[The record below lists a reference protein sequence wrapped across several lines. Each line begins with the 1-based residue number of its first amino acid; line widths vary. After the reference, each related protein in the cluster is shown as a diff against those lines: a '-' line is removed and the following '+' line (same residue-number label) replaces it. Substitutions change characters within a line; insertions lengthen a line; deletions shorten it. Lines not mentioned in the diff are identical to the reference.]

1 MKRGLLRTGWG
12 WKAAAIH
19 ILYIKKVRYGE
30 RKEFAK
36 DVTAEWRI
44 CLEVLLHGCLDAF
57 HRQRTRDKR
66 SEWAPHRGM
75 ERASPHY
82 SFTHGLE
89 RIPCMWQLKKNFR
102 GEGAG
107 KAKPQKTQR

>member
-1 MKRGLLRTGWG
+1 MKRGLLRAGWG

-36 DVTAEWRI
+36 DVTAERRI
-44 CLEVLLHGCLDAF
+44 CLEVLLYGCLDAF
-57 HRQRTRDKR
+57 RRQRTRDKR

-75 ERASPHY
+75 ERASPLLAMYIIH
-82 SFTHGLE
+82 SHTV
-89 RIPCMWQLKKNFR
+89 LKGFLAC
-102 GEGAG
+102 GS
-107 KAKPQKTQR
+107 